1 MNFQAAHIVA
11 LSALLLIGLSLNVSR
26 LRLRYKSSYGD
37 GGHKDLQIAVRAHGN
52 TLEQSLLFAVLLL
65 ALEAR
70 HSAGLGI
77 IPILGIGFLLAR
89 LIYVVAVFSRLV
101 RLRQAA
107 HVATLVAQLVA
118 MFVLLRG

>member
-1 MNFQAAHIVA
+1 MA

-70 HSAGLGI
+70 QEAASGIVSMLGA
-77 IPILGIGFLLAR
+77 GFLLAR
-89 LIYVVAVFSRLV
+89 MLYVVAVFRRWVL
-101 RLRQAA
+101 LRQAT
-107 HVATLVAQLVA
+107 HVATLVTQLVA
-118 MFVLLRG
+118 LVVLLK

>member
-1 MNFQAAHIVA
+1 MINLQAAHIVA

-37 GGHKDLQIAVRAHGN
+37 GGHKDLQIAIRAHGN

-70 HSAGLGI
+70 QGAGVAI
-77 IPILGIGFLLAR
+77 IPIIGIGFLAAR
-89 LIYVVAVFSRLV
+89 LIYVVAVFRRV
-101 RLRQAA
+101 VVLRQVA
-107 HVATLVAQLVA
+107 HVATLVTQLVA
-118 MFVLLRG
+118 LLTLLW